1 MEILTSSEV
10 LLVSAEVWVQV
21 PDWKGLKVVG
31 DQEVGTVIAEYY
43 FRSLTMNGNRKRV
56 CARVVCYLI
65 FFQLMVMGEWVTGS
79 AGS

>member
-31 DQEVGTVIAEYY
+31 DQEVDTVTAEYY
-43 FRSLTMNGNRKRV
+43 FEVLPWMGTERGCVRELFV
-56 CARVVCYLI
+56 I
-65 FFQLMVMGEWVTGS
+65 FFFSWW
-79 AGS
+79 